1 MDSNIYP
8 ISCLRYTFGVK
19 LAHVHPMDDLSLIKE
34 KINIVDLI
42 QEYLPLKRA
51 GVNFKANCPFHS
63 EKTASFVVSP
73 ERQIWHCFGCSKGGD
88 IFKFLMEKEGLEFKD
103 ALEILA
109 KRAGVVLKKINQEKK
124 QLRDRL
130 FEVNLKAQE
139 YFHYILT
146 KHKLGETALKYLHD
160 RGLTDQTIEEFGIG
174 YAPNSWDS
182 LTKFLLKRNF
192 TAEEI
197 IGSGLGVESKN
208 CYDRFRGRI
217 MFPLID
223 TKGQIIG
230 FSGRVLYHAEPKY
243 INSPQTLIF
252 DKSKFLFAMHLAK
265 SHIRS
270 KNEAVLVEGEMDVI
284 MSHQVGIKNVVA
296 SKGTALTENQIE
308 LLKKYTDTISLCFDA
323 DLAGDSASRRGIE
336 LAEKA
341 GLNIKVISISNGKDP
356 ADAAKADPK
365 VWEECVKNATP
376 IYDYYLQSASVRYD
390 AKKPEDLRKISVEL
404 VPIWA
409 HITDDLVREHYIQ
422 KLSGL
427 LQTDDKA
434 LRDTINKARL
444 SQPVSFTRIS
454 EQVKQASNIEPKNRR
469 QMLEEYIIALL
480 LHIPPDL
487 KFVPKFPET
496 IFQEEKWRTIYVL
509 IVLYLDTIS
518 FKAKAFDI
526 NELAKT
532 LPEELLED
540 VDRLYLVSLDDKL
553 SEKLYWQKEIDGV
566 VLELK
571 RILLKEALEKLGHEI
586 KNAQEFG
593 KLEVVESLNMKFRDL
608 SLKLKSLL

>member
-1 MDSNIYP
+1 
-8 ISCLRYTFGVK
+8 
-19 LAHVHPMDDLSLIKE
+19 MDDISLIKE

-51 GVNFKANCPFHS
+51 GVNFKANCPFHG
-63 EKTASFVVSP
+63 EKTASFIVSP
-73 ERQIWHCFGCSKGGD
+73 ERQIWHCFGCQKGGD
-88 IFKFLMEKEGLEFKD
+88 IFKFLMEKEGLEFKE
-103 ALEILA
+103 ALEVLA
-109 KRAGVVLKKINQEKK
+109 KRAGVVLKKQNPEKK

-130 FEVNLKAQE
+130 LETHLKAQE
-139 YFHYILT
+139 FFHYILT
-146 KHKLGETALKYLHD
+146 KHKLGEPALEYLHD
-160 RGLTDQTIEEFGIG
+160 RGLTDEAIEEFGLG

-182 LTKFLLKRNF
+182 LTSFLIKRKFIV
-192 TAEEI
+192 EEI
-197 IGSGLGVESKN
+197 VQSGLGVESKT

-296 SKGTALTENQIE
+296 SKGTALTESQIE

-323 DLAGDSASRRGIE
+323 DLAGDNASRRGIE

-341 GLNIKVISISNGKDP
+341 GLNIKVISVSDGKDP
-356 ADAAKADPK
+356 ADAVKVGPK
-365 VWEECVKNATP
+365 IWEECVKSAAP
-376 IYDYYLQSASVRYD
+376 IYDYYLQSASARYD
-390 AKKPEDLRKISVEL
+390 IKNPEDLRKISAEL
-404 VPIWA
+404 VPIWSK
-409 HITDDLVREHYIQ
+409 ISDDLVREHYIQ

-434 LRDTINKARL
+434 LRESINKFRL
-444 SQPVSFTRIS
+444 NGPITFTQMIRQPKRLDD
-454 EQVKQASNIEPKNRR
+454 IEPKNRR
-469 QMLEEYIIALL
+469 QILEEYIIALL

-487 KFVPKFPET
+487 KFIPKFPET
-496 IFQEEKWRTIYVL
+496 VFQEERWRTIYVL

-518 FKAKAFDI
+518 FSTKSFEI

-532 LPEELLED
+532 LPAELLED
-540 VDRLYLVSLDDKL
+540 IDRLYLVSLDDQL
-553 SEKLYWQKEIDGV
+553 SEELYWQKEIDRV

-571 RILLKEALEKLGHEI
+571 RILLKKALEKLSFEI

-593 KLEVVESLNMKFRDL
+593 KLEIVESLNIKFRDL